1 MEYSNSKWTE
11 TNTID
16 LIGSDLGR
24 RRQLSGHMNQH
35 EIEHTL
41 AAVIE
46 ALLQVRVQLL
56 VKGYDVD
63 ELDRITNDLMWYYR
77 EVTA

>member
-1 MEYSNSKWTE
+1 
-11 TNTID
+11 
-16 LIGSDLGR
+16 
-24 RRQLSGHMNQH
+24 MNQH